1 MFTQEEL
8 LEAVDILVE
17 DYGYDE
23 EEAIDMVNE
32 AYEAELDEL
41 SEAVD
46 ILMEDYGYDEEEAID
61 MLVESYEDDFEDDE
75 DGLVSE
81 AGRRHLGFASKS
93 ETLAQK
99 ARKGIKRG
107 RRRLAKASTARKRKI
122 ARKAQMKKMDKRI
135 KRAKKAMHL
144 DGGRKRRRR

>member
-1 MFTQEEL
+1 MFTEEEL

-17 DYGYDE
+17 EYGYDE
-23 EEAIDMVNE
+23 EDAIDMVNE
-32 AYEAELDEL
+32 AYDNELEDL

-75 DGLVSE
+75 DGLFSE
-81 AGRRHLGFASKS
+81 GKRHLGFAKS

-99 ARKGIKRG
+99 ARKGIKQG
-107 RRRLAKASTARKRKI
+107 RRRIRKASAARKRKI
-122 ARKAQMKKMDKRI
+122 AHKARMKKMNKRI
-135 KRAKKAMHL
+135 KRAKKAMHI
-144 DGGRKRRRR
+144 GGRKRRRR